1 MKARLA
7 YYGVN
12 EKALLVVPKRKG
24 IESVDFH
31 KTFSF
36 LNLSE
41 KYKILLKTSRYLRF
55 PRPKI
60 VFDHKVSQDSTSF
73 TESSTILEYHFKCL
87 VHFTKQSF

>member
-24 IESVDFH
+24 KESVDFH
-31 KTFSF
+31 NF

-41 KYKILLKTSRYLRF
+41 MLKIF
-55 PRPKI
+55 
-60 VFDHKVSQDSTSF
+60 
-73 TESSTILEYHFKCL
+73 
-87 VHFTKQSF
+87 